1 MIKLFN
7 KYFLIIFFLIFCNI
21 SYSKEFIGYLDI
33 DYIFT
38 KSNLGKKIILSLSE
52 ENKTNLNLLK
62 KEENELIKNE
72 KNLINKKKILSQTE
86 FDTQLTELKS
96 QISLFKKKR
105 DNLINEFE
113 TRKNNEIKIFFSK
126 INPILKDYMKEN
138 SIKIIVDKKNI
149 LIGEETLDL
158 TNEIF
163 DLINK
168 ELN

>member
-1 MIKLFN
+1 M
-7 KYFLIIFFLIFCNI
+7 
-21 SYSKEFIGYLDI
+21 DI

-38 KSNLGKKIILSLSE
+38 KSNLGKKIILTLSE
-52 ENKTNLNLLK
+52 ENKTNLNILN

-72 KNLINKKKILSQTE
+72 QNLINKKKILSQTE
-86 FDTQLTELKS
+86 FDSQLNELKS

-113 TRKNNEIKIFFSK
+113 IRKNNEIKIFFSK
-126 INPILKDYMKEN
+126 INPILKNYMKEN

-158 TNEIF
+158 TSNIF
-163 DLINK
+163 DLINN
-168 ELN
+168 EFN

>member
-1 MIKLFN
+1 M
-7 KYFLIIFFLIFCNI
+7 
-21 SYSKEFIGYLDI
+21 DI

-86 FDTQLTELKS
+86 FDSQLTELKS

-126 INPILKDYMKEN
+126 INPILKNYMKKN

-158 TNEIF
+158 TNKIF
-163 DLINK
+163 DLINN

>member
-1 MIKLFN
+1 
-7 KYFLIIFFLIFCNI
+7 
-21 SYSKEFIGYLDI
+21 LDI

-86 FDTQLTELKS
+86 FDSQLTELKS

-126 INPILKDYMKEN
+126 INPILKNYMKKN

-158 TNEIF
+158 TNKIF
-163 DLINK
+163 DLINN

>member
-1 MIKLFN
+1 M
-7 KYFLIIFFLIFCNI
+7 
-21 SYSKEFIGYLDI
+21 
-33 DYIFT
+33 
-38 KSNLGKKIILSLSE
+38 
-52 ENKTNLNLLK
+52 
-62 KEENELIKNE
+62 
-72 KNLINKKKILSQTE
+72 SQTE
-86 FDTQLTELKS
+86 FDSQLTELKS

-126 INPILKDYMKEN
+126 INPILKNYMKEN

-163 DLINK
+163 DLINN

>member
-1 MIKLFN
+1 M
-7 KYFLIIFFLIFCNI
+7 
-21 SYSKEFIGYLDI
+21 DI

-38 KSNLGKKIILSLSE
+38 KSNLGKKIILSLNE
-52 ENKTNLNLLK
+52 ENKTNLNLIK

-86 FDTQLTELKS
+86 FDSQLTELKS

-126 INPILKDYMKEN
+126 INPILKNYMKEN

-163 DLINK
+163 DLINN